1 MFVSVLPYQ
10 ERMALWYLVLTK
22 ALCMKDSQD
31 GWISDWEHLSPC
43 HSKNLTLLPG
53 SALPVLQ
60 VPRSHSGDGTAALI
74 FKSQV
79 ILIWSDHTAQVSWY
93 CNGPKVLTFVYQNL
107 KVRKLNH
114 QSFCH
119 TQIYISIAACIKYA
133 CAFAFKHFLREMT
146 C

>member
-1 MFVSVLPYQ
+1 MIFGANQGTLHEGFS
-10 ERMALWYLVLTK
+10 
-22 ALCMKDSQD
+22 
-31 GWISDWEHLSPC
+31 GWLNIRLRTFESMPQQ
-43 HSKNLTLLPG
+43 NITLLPG

-79 ILIWSDHTAQVSWY
+79 ILIWSDHTAQVSWC

-119 TQIYISIAACIKYA
+119 TQIYISIAVCIKYA